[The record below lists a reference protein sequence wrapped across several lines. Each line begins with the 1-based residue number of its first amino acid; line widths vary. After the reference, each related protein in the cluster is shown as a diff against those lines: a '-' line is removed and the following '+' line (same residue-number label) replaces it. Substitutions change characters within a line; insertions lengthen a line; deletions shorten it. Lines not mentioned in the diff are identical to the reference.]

1 MSFPDRR
8 TVSVFLTILLLAVVL
23 AIVYI
28 ARGVIVVFAFS
39 ILFAYLIDPIVRF
52 LQRHSLFFKNLRG
65 PHILEAYLA
74 LLILIAVAVY
84 GAAPGLPNQAG
95 RLLKEVPTFVD
106 SLSTGELA
114 PKLAAKYGWS
124 EAQGYRVRSFLSE
137 HRADIRAAVAASE
150 RIAPKVAGS
159 FVVIPILALFF
170 LSDGAN
176 LTNSLIQLVST
187 RDNFQAVQ
195 SLVQELHVMMQ
206 HYIRAK
212 VILGGLSFIYCSATT
227 FVLGFPHPLALG
239 ILAGVLEFIPIV
251 GWMLSAATIV
261 SVGAFTHSHW
271 IWAAALIGLWRL
283 LMDYGIS
290 PRVMGHELEIHPL
303 LAIFT
308 LMVGGAIGGIVGVY
322 LALPIVASLRVI
334 WRRFSSPARQPLA
347 LEKESMQP
355 LRVGPIPDGAVE

>member
-1 MSFPDRR
+1 MAFPDRC
-8 TVSVFLTILLLAVVL
+8 TVNVLLTILLFAVVL

-39 ILFAYLIDPIVRF
+39 MLFAYLIDPIVRF

-74 LLILIAVAVY
+74 LLILIAVAFY
-84 GAAPGLPNQAG
+84 GAAPGLLNHTG
-95 RLLKEVPTFVD
+95 SLLKQVPTFVD
-106 SLSTGELA
+106 DLSTGALA
-114 PKLAAKYGWS
+114 PKLAAKQGWT
-124 EAQGYRVRSFLSE
+124 EAQEYRVRAFLTE
-137 HRADIRAAVAASE
+137 HRADIRSAVATVE
-150 RIAPKVAGS
+150 RIVPKAAGS
-159 FVVIPILALFF
+159 LIVIPILALFF

-176 LTNSLIQLVST
+176 LANSLIQLISS
-187 RDNFQAVQ
+187 RDNFDAVQ
-195 SLVQELHVMMQ
+195 SLVQELNVMMQ

-212 VILGGLSFIYCSATT
+212 VTLGCLSFVYCSATML
-227 FVLGFPHPLALG
+227 VLGFPHPLALG

-261 SVGAFTHSHW
+261 SLGVFTHSHW
-271 IWAAALIGLWRL
+271 IWAAALLGVWRL

-322 LALPIVASLRVI
+322 LALPLVASLRVI
-334 WRRFSSPARQPLA
+334 WRRLSSPAHQPHA
-347 LEKESMQP
+347 PEHESIQP
-355 LRVGPIPDGAVE
+355 LRVGPVPDRAAN